1 MMRGPPRST
10 RTDTL
15 LPYTALFRSLKP
27 LLTVGSFDPIGDCA
41 MVSGSGKVARL
52 AWYHASIACSARLLL
67 IVLVLLF
74 ACFRFGLSETG
85 KLFAE
90 FPLITPYT
98 YRIMIQLVVS
108 VDPRS
113 EEHTSELQSLM
124 RISNAVFGLI
134 KN

>member
-1 MMRGPPRST
+1 
-10 RTDTL
+10 
-15 LPYTALFRSLKP
+15 
-27 LLTVGSFDPIGDCA
+27 

-85 KLFAE
+85 QLFAV
-90 FPLITPYT
+90 FPLITPDT

-108 VDPRS
+108 VDPGMVPKVLPVRS
-113 EEHTSELQSLM
+113 EERRVGKECVSTCRS
-124 RISNAVFGLI
+124 RW
-134 KN
+134 